1 MSVLSAAKI
10 GMNGHGIGLDFFIEG
25 VQGFT
30 GRDADD
36 AGQVGMFEENFP
48 VIDGR
53 EAHRQKVEKASKLC
67 H

>member
-10 GMNGHGIGLDFFIEG
+10 GMNGCGIGLEFLIKG
-25 VQGFT
+25 VQGFI

-36 AGQVGMFEENFP
+36 AGWVKMFEENFP

-53 EAHRQKVEKASKLC
+53 DAHRRKVEKASKLC